1 MSFQKAHQISN
12 ELGEVVV
19 QSAIKTLSNGDPISL
34 DFPPVFKNYR
44 VLELGFVVIN
54 DTASSN
60 LTLEFGTSAT
70 GSEFISLT
78 SAITIAANSSG
89 TKFSTAV
96 GTFDFNAAGTGAIDS
111 DGVPELTSG
120 QQVHV
125 DVNTP
130 ASAGTEAVF
139 FARLAPNI
147 EYKG

>member
-1 MSFQKAHQISN
+1 MSFQKAHNVSN

-19 QSAIKTLSNGDPISL
+19 QSAIKDLSSGTAISL

-54 DTASSN
+54 DTASNN
-60 LTLEFGTSAT
+60 LTLEFGTTAT
-70 GSEFISLT
+70 GSEFISET
-78 SAITIAANSSG
+78 AAINIAANSTG

-96 GTFDFNAAGTGAIDS
+96 GSFSFNASGGAIDS
-111 DGVPELTSG
+111 SGVPRLTSG

-130 ASAGTEAVF
+130 ASSGTEAVF

-147 EYKG
+147 EYKD